1 MLAEVPFCD
10 NLVFMIFIKT
20 RIDEAAEGGVA
31 ASREEFDRVAS
42 EYREQV
48 ARALPRGVGEVDSF
62 ARIKAWHLAE
72 LIGREFPGRRD
83 VSVLDA
89 GCGIGLTDGYLRRSY
104 PDITG
109 FDISARSV
117 ELAREA
123 NPGLRYE
130 SDERGEFPFPDG
142 SFDVVFAICVMHH
155 VPVGERLGFLRRVS
169 RVLRPGG
176 LMAVYEHNPWNP
188 GTRWVVSRCEFDR
201 GVVLLSSGDCGRLAR
216 EAGFRSVRSRHV
228 LFLPLES
235 PGWCRLERN
244 LLSWMPFGAQ
254 YELTAR
260 R

>member
-1 MLAEVPFCD
+1 ME
-10 NLVFMIFIKT
+10 T
-20 RIDEAAEGGVA
+20 RIDEETVSGVA
-31 ASREEFDRVAS
+31 ASREEFERVAS
-42 EYREQV
+42 EYREHV

-62 ARIKAWHLAE
+62 ARIKAWHLAQ
-72 LIGREFPGRRD
+72 LIGREFPGRKD

-130 SDERGEFPFPDG
+130 SDARGEFPFADS

-155 VPVGERLGFLRRVS
+155 VPVGERLEFLRRVS
-169 RVLRPGG
+169 RLLRPGG
-176 LMAVYEHNPWNP
+176 LLAVYEHNPWHP

-201 GVVLLSSGDCGRLAR
+201 GVVLVSSRECGRLAR
-216 EAGFRSVRSRHV
+216 EAGFRSVHSRHL

-235 PGWCRLERN
+235 PGWCRLERSM
-244 LLSWMPFGAQ
+244 LSWMPFGAQ